1 MTFQWN
7 KNASFY
13 HVSAEQAHSTFEAI
27 RQRDGKLTP
36 AAVVDEARPEDSVLH
51 PDFEWDDAE
60 AAEKYRRHQAR
71 QMIAAVCI
79 VQEETKQPVRAFVN
93 VQAAEEPQK
102 GAGRQYLPLPVVLE
116 TPPLRSQMLAD
127 ALKEAQVFQQK
138 YQTLSALKPVFAAIE
153 LVAANTAEQ
162 EG

>member
-1 MTFQWN
+1 MQFQWN

-13 HVSAEQAHSTFEAI
+13 HASAEQAHNTFEAI

-36 AAVVDEARPEDSVLH
+36 AAVVEEARPESSVLH

-79 VQEETKQPVRAFVN
+79 VQEKTKQPVRAFVN
-93 VQAAEEPQK
+93 VQTAEATQN
-102 GAGRQYLPLPVVLE
+102 GAGRQYVPLPIVLE
-116 TPPLRSQMLAD
+116 TPPLRNQMLAD
-127 ALKEAQVFQQK
+127 ALKEAQTFQQK
-138 YQTLSALKPVFAAIE
+138 YQTLSALEPVFAAIE
-153 LVAANTAEQ
+153 QVAAKSAEQ
-162 EG
+162 ED